1 MALIIFVITQ
11 TKRAQSEICLALNDS
26 EFHGLFKNADSLNHK
41 HFLDNEKDQT
51 NLEPFFWD
59 TLYKDGI
66 VSTIRRVHLI
76 KSRSRIYE

>member
-51 NLEPFFWD
+51 NLEPFF
-59 TLYKDGI
+59 LGHP
-66 VSTIRRVHLI
+66 VFTINFNVHGQA
-76 KSRSRIYE
+76 